1 MDIISIVM
9 LALGAI
15 GLIGGFLFGKKRG
28 LTKATVRLILVGLAA
43 VLAFLMRETITE
55 TVLNTPVDGN
65 VTIIESITQSMTSG
79 EDADKMKGFVNII
92 TNVLTMVLQIVAF
105 IVSFFVLRIASMILY
120 WIIAAVIKSSNKR
133 KVRQQIRNDVEGL
146 ATNRKLSR
154 KQRKLVEVI
163 KIDQELL
170 TDESL
175 DKKVYRRTKKQLGK
189 NEKKLTKKTVKRDRK
204 KWLGALVGTLQGAL
218 VVICVVG
225 PISGLVS
232 NLSSLIKSLSEL
244 EIEGEKLLDEE
255 ASSTLEDIGVF
266 TYPETTIAKVYD
278 VTGGWLYRTISTVK
292 NEDGTTT
299 NIESQIEAVDGGV
312 KMVDAVSKL
321 TEVNFENGFDE
332 NAKDELVNIFN
343 DLDEIKND
351 MSEESVQELDRLM
364 KDALTPMLGE
374 AAEELPIDLE
384 KINFADVDFATE
396 GEVISS
402 FYDLYAKTESSEEI
416 DEEELIEEVVT
427 TLSESTLILPVLSQ
441 MVEELPED
449 EKPNFNEEE
458 KAQIEEIIN
467 GLENTENVDAL
478 KALFGLN

>member
-1 MDIISIVM
+1 MDIISIIM

-28 LTKATVRLILVGLAA
+28 LTKAAVRLVLVGVAA
-43 VLAFLMRETITE
+43 IMAFLIRETVTE
-55 TVLNTPVDGN
+55 IVLNTPVQEGK
-65 VTIIESITQSMTSG
+65 TIIELITEGMASG
-79 EDADKMKGFVNII
+79 EDAESMKGFVNII
-92 TNVLTMVLQIVAF
+92 TNVLAMVLQIVAF
-105 IVSFFVLRIASMILY
+105 IVSFFILRIATMIPY
-120 WIIAAVIKSSNKR
+120 WIIAIIIKSPSKS
-133 KVRQQIRNDVEGL
+133 KVRKQIRNDVEGL
-146 ATNRKLSR
+146 ATGRKLNK
-154 KQRKLVEVI
+154 KQRKLLDAV

-170 TDESL
+170 ADEGL
-175 DKKVYRRTKKQLGK
+175 DKKSYRKTKKHLGK

-244 EIEGEKLLDEE
+244 EMEGEKLIDEE
-255 ASSTLEDIGVF
+255 TGSTLEELGIYS
-266 TYPETTIAKVYD
+266 YPETTIAKVYD
-278 VTGGWLYRTISTVK
+278 VTGGWLYRIISTVE

-332 NAKDELVNIFN
+332 NAKDELVSIFN

-364 KDALTPMLGE
+364 KEALTPMLGE

-384 KINFADVDFATE
+384 KINFSDVDFATE

-402 FYDLYAKTESSEEI
+402 FYDLYSETESSDEVN
-416 DEEELIEEVVT
+416 EEELIEEVVT
-427 TLSESTLILPVLSQ
+427 TLSESTLILPILSQ
-441 MVEELPED
+441 MVEELPEE

-458 KAQIEEIIN
+458 KAQIEEILD
-467 GLENTENVDAL
+467 GLENKENIDEL

>member
-65 VTIIESITQSMTSG
+65 VTIIESITKSMTSG

-189 NEKKLTKKTVKRDRK
+189 NEKKLTKKTVKCDRK